1 MGARIKIFL
10 ALLPLLVLLSCSVVQ
25 LQDSD
30 RARGVY
36 HKVRSGETLWR
47 ISQAYGVSLQD
58 IAEVNNITDPAM
70 VTAGTVLFIPD
81 AHRVIDLPPVEK
93 KPEKKEI
100 TAPPPA
106 RGPAGGVAG
115 EYGSPK
121 GKPREESLTEKAGLK
136 APGKSPSTEKTKPV
150 AKAATAEKPTE
161 APQKPRAGGASGV
174 AAAKPDGKQKAP
186 AKPSERSV
194 ATAKSYEPDVKE
206 MTLEDVRRRLR
217 EEEQK
222 EKAEAG
228 KGSETSPAAAPP
240 VEKKSA
246 TAPASEKR
254 PAVKAEP
261 EKARKPA
268 PLEEKKQ
275 VARIGPET
283 ERRRVIAEEPPGKID
298 LPKGRFAWPVK
309 GKVTSRY
316 GIQANGMKNNGIRI
330 SAKEGSPVVASAG
343 GTVIYSAPL
352 KYYGDTILLRHDD
365 NYVTVYANL
374 KDRVV
379 KKDDRVKKGDKL
391 ALLGKPGDGSDGSF
405 LYFEIRHNNKARNP
419 LFFLP

>member
-136 APGKSPSTEKTKPV
+136 APGKSPSTEKTKPWIIIFFRF
-150 AKAATAEKPTE
+150 TP
-161 APQKPRAGGASGV
+161 
-174 AAAKPDGKQKAP
+174 
-186 AKPSERSV
+186 
-194 ATAKSYEPDVKE
+194 
-206 MTLEDVRRRLR
+206 
-217 EEEQK
+217 
-222 EKAEAG
+222 
-228 KGSETSPAAAPP
+228 
-240 VEKKSA
+240 
-246 TAPASEKR
+246 
-254 PAVKAEP
+254 
-261 EKARKPA
+261 
-268 PLEEKKQ
+268 
-275 VARIGPET
+275 
-283 ERRRVIAEEPPGKID
+283 ID
-298 LPKGRFAWPVK
+298 
-309 GKVTSRY
+309 
-316 GIQANGMKNNGIRI
+316 
-330 SAKEGSPVVASAG
+330 
-343 GTVIYSAPL
+343 
-352 KYYGDTILLRHDD
+352 
-365 NYVTVYANL
+365 
-374 KDRVV
+374 
-379 KKDDRVKKGDKL
+379 
-391 ALLGKPGDGSDGSF
+391 
-405 LYFEIRHNNKARNP
+405 
-419 LFFLP
+419 